1 MTLIQIPDT
10 INSDL
15 SLICGYTFNE
25 PELSANDF
33 VIVEDR
39 ASQRNYFGQ
48 VVGPQANLNRS
59 ALGPQDNATINA
71 FEQLE
76 QNNYAREVVVRE
88 VYFYQVNLIKDITQ
102 EPPSSV
108 RRRPQIGSIARLA
121 TENEIITYLNLPPA
135 DERYRIGQIIDTNIG
150 IYLNSRTLF
159 YQSLI
164 AGSTGSGKTNS
175 CANYIRAA
183 LQMGFAVI
191 IYDHKPDYQHINRS
205 NQDAQ
210 DAIDIANGNGQ
221 TDQDTTWI
229 QGVDADFYYLGE
241 ESTAF
246 QGTPIAIPAS
256 EFDPAVLAAVMYYP
270 PNETNPREEF
280 ETLLEEF
287 DDERQAEQNDNE
299 RVIWTLRDF
308 FQWVTSNNDRNWQPP
323 AHTGDR
329 FAGRQRSTYD
339 AMVKKMLRRNR
350 CPAWVDGGLPIRPT
364 ANPNGT
370 RPTRSS
376 PSAAVFGQDQTPRQP
391 QWFDPTNLLQ
401 PGRALVIRVGQA
413 GGGRDYGLFLN
424 YMLKRVYDLKEQRQ
438 ITCPVLHHIDE
449 AQDLFN
455 GTKQFASAI
464 GNVLSEGVRKG
475 RSRQIAF
482 TIAVQSAAQIPDDIL
497 NNLNTRIIHRHNRAS
512 EAQRALEKAAD
523 AQISMTKNFGPG
535 EALVDLFGASAVVN
549 ARMRLSPFQ
558 LTTEELLQQQE
569 QQLQQAQQSQHELLA
584 QEEEMPF

>member
-1 MTLIQIPDT
+1 MPLIQIPDT

-39 ASQRNYFGQ
+39 ASHRNYFGQ
-48 VVGPQANLNRS
+48 IVGPQANLNRS

-102 EPPSSV
+102 DPPSSV
-108 RRRPQIGSIARLA
+108 RRRPQIGSIAREA
-121 TENEIITYLNLPPA
+121 TEDEIITYLNLPPA

-150 IYLNSRTLF
+150 IYINPRTLF

-164 AGSTGSGKTNS
+164 AGATGSGKTNS

-191 IYDHKPDYQHINRS
+191 IYDHKPDYQHINRP
-205 NQDAQ
+205 NQ
-210 DAIDIANGNGQ
+210 DAIDILNENGQ

-229 QGVDADFYYLGE
+229 EGVNADFYYLGE

-246 QGTPIAIPAS
+246 QGIPIAIPAS

-270 PNETNPREEF
+270 PNETNQREEF

-287 DDERQAEQNDNE
+287 DDEQHANQNDNE
-299 RVIWTLRDF
+299 PVIWTLGDF
-308 FQWVTSNNDRNWQPP
+308 FQWVTSNQDPWQAPGH
-323 AHTGDR
+323 ARER
-329 FAGRQRSTYD
+329 FKGAQAKTYTT
-339 AMVKKMLRRNR
+339 MVSKMLRRNR
-350 CPAWVDGGLPIRPT
+350 RPAWVDGGLPIRPI

-370 RPTRSS
+370 RGRRPSA
-376 PSAAVFGQDQTPRQP
+376 SAAVFGQDQIPQQP
-391 QWFDPTNLLQ
+391 QWFDPANFLQ

-424 YMLKRVYDLKEQRQ
+424 YMLKRVYNLKEQRQ
-438 ITCPVLHHIDE
+438 ITFPVLHHIDE

-455 GTKQFASAI
+455 GSKQFASAI
-464 GNVLSEGVRKG
+464 GNVLSEGIRKG

-558 LTTEELLQQQE
+558 LTTEELQQQE
-569 QQLQQAQQSQHELLA
+569 EQQATSQA
-584 QEEEMPF
+584 QGEQRTSQPR